1 MSVCACDRVSVC
13 VRVVC
18 VCVCVPSPYL
28 FFNLFRCA
36 DVNQVLCWA
45 LGACKGQPSTL
56 NAYGNTR
63 DFFQQC
69 CLTDDNVPSTI
80 GEKHQRARGEKCRR
94 YFEAMTSDR
103 EIKQLKDREY
113 DTGEKEILLE
123 HLDHL
128 VISSL
133 AVVFINLGLQ
143 VPRDLQKQFA
153 ATKYCTPDIVESRL
167 VQLKE
172 AFVDQGKDVNLP
184 IFRTDNGSLEAL
196 RIHNQQWRTVYEERL
211 KKLPTNFKGKKCL
224 YLGNDVRYPILAEFE
239 RAYKNKEIPLV

>member
-1 MSVCACDRVSVC
+1 MSVCACVRVSVC

-18 VCVCVPSPYL
+18 VCACVPSPYL

-45 LGACKGQPSTL
+45 PGASRGPPSTL

-69 CLTDDNVPSTI
+69 CLNDDNVPSTI

-94 YFEAMTSDR
+94 YFETMTLDG
-103 EIKQLKDREY
+103 EIKLLKDRQA
-113 DTGEKEILLE
+113 DTGQKEILLE

-143 VPRDLQKQFA
+143 VPRDLQKQFES
-153 ATKYCTPDIVESRL
+153 KKDCTPDIVENRL
-167 VQLKE
+167 VELKK
-172 AFVDQGKDVNLP
+172 AFAKQGKDVNLP

-196 RIHNQQWRTVYEERL
+196 RIHNQQWRTVYEDRL

-224 YLGNDVRYPILAEFE
+224 YLGNDVRYPTLAEFE